1 MLMLSQPRA
10 KRRHVTRVYELP
22 AARYRKSAG
31 RELFSPGTKRKAAAL
46 AEGSSVGTVSSSA
59 STDSSGSPVDGSS
72 EPSTLSP
79 TALFKKAG
87 AEIFKMLK
95 NPYCLD
101 DWYLYDTMVRSVF
114 SLSRDVPH
122 HMVLFVPA
130 LCCGWL
136 SYVFRLHVHDIF
148 YLCRQVV
155 TPEMEAFILV
165 TVTNFFNGSSNPS
178 VILHVFTGCSLLSLQ
193 YVFVDRISA

>member
-1 MLMLSQPRA
+1 MNYQRLATESQPVANCLVRGQS
-10 KRRHVTRVYELP
+10 
-22 AARYRKSAG
+22 ARQQ
-31 RELFSPGTKRKAAAL
+31 LLRKAAAW
-46 AEGSSVGTVSSSA
+46 
-59 STDSSGSPVDGSS
+59 
-72 EPSTLSP
+72 
-79 TALFKKAG
+79 ALFPAARALIPPAALLMARANLPPCRQMRFLKKVG

-193 YVFVDRISA
+193 YVFVDRIPA

>member
-1 MLMLSQPRA
+1 MLSQPRA

-79 TALFKKAG
+79 NALFKKAG

-136 SYVFRLHVHDIF
+136 SCVFRLHVHDIF

-178 VILHVFTGCSLLSLQ
+178 VILHVFTGCSLPSLQ
-193 YVFVDRISA
+193 FVFVVRISA

>member
-1 MLMLSQPRA
+1 
-10 KRRHVTRVYELP
+10 VYELP

-79 TALFKKAG
+79 NALFKKAG

-122 HMVLFVPA
+122 HMVLLVPA

-136 SYVFRLHVHDIF
+136 SCVFRLHVHDIF

-178 VILHVFTGCSLLSLQ
+178 VILHVFTGCSFLSLQ
-193 YVFVDRISA
+193 YVFVDRIPA